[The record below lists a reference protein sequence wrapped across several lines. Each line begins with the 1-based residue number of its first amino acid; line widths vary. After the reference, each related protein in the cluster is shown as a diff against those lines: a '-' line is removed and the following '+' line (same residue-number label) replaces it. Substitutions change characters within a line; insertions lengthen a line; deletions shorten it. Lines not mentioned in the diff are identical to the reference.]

1 MSLISE
7 KVKKAIEKEAKNQ
20 KTFLKIIEN
29 KEKNY
34 SKDYTEEKE
43 FVSKSIAYYEKILK
57 ENN

>member
-7 KVKKAIEKEAKNQ
+7 TVKKAI
-20 KTFLKIIEN
+20 
-29 KEKNY
+29 
-34 SKDYTEEKE
+34 EKE